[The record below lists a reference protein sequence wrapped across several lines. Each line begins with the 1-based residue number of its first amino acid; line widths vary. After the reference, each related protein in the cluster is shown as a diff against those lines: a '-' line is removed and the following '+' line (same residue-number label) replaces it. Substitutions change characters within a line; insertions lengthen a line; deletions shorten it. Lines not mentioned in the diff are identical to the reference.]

1 MGKIKKF
8 FFQRLLTL
16 IPVLLGVSLITFAL
30 INFTSGDPA
39 EIAIR
44 ASGVQPTPESV
55 AAMRQKLG
63 LNDPVY
69 LQYLNWLWQV
79 LHFNFGAS
87 FSTGLPVAEELLL
100 RFPATIELALSA
112 LVCMLLIALPLGI
125 LSAVFPNS
133 PLDYIGRFC
142 ALAGASMPGFWL
154 SLLLIYYLAVKANL
168 FPVVGTGGINHL
180 ILPAFTLGFGLAAP
194 YIRLLR
200 ASMLEV
206 LEKDF
211 INGARAKGLTEKMV
225 IGRHALKNALLP
237 SVTLLG
243 MNFGGLLG
251 GSFIVEFIFS
261 WPGIGKY
268 AVDAIFMK
276 DYPVIQGYVLLMA
289 VVFVLVNFIVDI
301 CYVYLDPRIRLS

>member
-1 MGKIKKF
+1 MGKIKTIF
-8 FFQRLLTL
+8 FKRLLNL

-55 AAMRQKLG
+55 EAMRQKLG

-79 LHFNFGAS
+79 LHFDFGTS

-100 RFPATIELALSA
+100 RFPATLELALSA
-112 LVCMLLIALPLGI
+112 LACTLLFALPLGV

-142 ALAGASMPGFWL
+142 ALVGASMPGFWL
-154 SLLLIYYLAVKANL
+154 SLLLIHYLAVKAKL

-200 ASMLEV
+200 ANMLEV
-206 LEKDF
+206 MQKDF
-211 INGARAKGLTEKMV
+211 INGARAKGLTEQMV

-251 GSFIVEFIFS
+251 GSFIVESIFS

-268 AVDAIFMK
+268 AVDAIFLK

-289 VVFVLVNFIVDI
+289 LVFVLVNCIVDI
-301 CYVYLDPRIRLS
+301 CYVYLDPRIRLG